1 MVLQYLGSNFLER
14 GFVMEEFLAKFNA
27 GQFIG
32 LTAVI
37 VGPMIAVVAII
48 ATQWRRVRIA
58 EMEGALKQQ
67 MLDKGMSAAEIEQV
81 MKAGQEPMLKPP
93 VVIGATGN
101 EAQDRAALVQR
112 MVDEG
117 YEGADIERVLKAY
130 QPSAK
135 QSEEKPFAN
144 KA

>member
-1 MVLQYLGSNFLER
+1 
-14 GFVMEEFLAKFNA
+14 MEEFLAKFNA

-32 LTAVI
+32 LAAVI

-48 ATQWRRVRIA
+48 ASQWRRVRIA

-81 MKAGQEPMLKPP
+81 MKAGQEPSWMPP
-93 VVIGATGN
+93 SAIGATGN
-101 EAQDRAALVQR
+101 EAQDKAALVQR
-112 MVDEG
+112 MVDNG
-117 YEGADIERVLKAY
+117 YEGEDIERVLKAY

-135 QSEEKPFAN
+135 QPEEKAFA
-144 KA
+144 KQT

>member
-1 MVLQYLGSNFLER
+1 
-14 GFVMEEFLAKFNA
+14 MEEFLAKWNA
-27 GQFIG
+27 GEFIG
-32 LTAVI
+32 LVAVLI
-37 VGPMIAVVAII
+37 GPMIAVVAII
-48 ATQWRRVRIA
+48 ASQWRRVRIA

-81 MKAGQEPMLKPP
+81 MKAGKKG
-93 VVIGATGN
+93 GATGN

-117 YEGADIERVLKAY
+117 YEGEDIERVLKAY

-135 QSEEKPFAN
+135 QAEEKSFA
-144 KA
+144 KQA

>member
-1 MVLQYLGSNFLER
+1 
-14 GFVMEEFLAKFNA
+14 MEEFLAKFNA
-27 GQFIG
+27 GQLIG
-32 LTAVI
+32 LVAVLI
-37 VGPMIAVVAII
+37 GPMIAVVAIL

-81 MKAGQEPMLKPP
+81 MKAGQQASWTPP
-93 VVIGATGN
+93 GLIGTTGN

-135 QSEEKPFAN
+135 QAEEKPFAN
-144 KA
+144 RA

>member
-1 MVLQYLGSNFLER
+1 
-14 GFVMEEFLAKFNA
+14 MEEFLFKFNA
-27 GQFIG
+27 GEFIG
-32 LTAVI
+32 LVAVL

-48 ATQWRRVRIA
+48 ATNWRRVRVA

-81 MKAGQEPMLKPP
+81 MKAGQEPSWTPP
-93 VVIGATGN
+93 LVGATGN

-117 YEGADIERVLKAY
+117 YEGEDIERVLKAY

-135 QSEEKPFAN
+135 QAEEKSFA
-144 KA
+144 KQA

>member
-1 MVLQYLGSNFLER
+1 
-14 GFVMEEFLAKFNA
+14 MEEFLFKFNA
-27 GQFIG
+27 GEFIG
-32 LTAVI
+32 LAAVI

-48 ATQWRRVRIA
+48 ATNWRRVRVA

-67 MLDKGMSAAEIEQV
+67 MLDKGMSAAEIVQV
-81 MKAGQEPMLKPP
+81 MNAHPCWTGSSA
-93 VVIGATGN
+93 ISASGN

-117 YEGADIERVLKAY
+117 YEGEDIERVLKAY

-135 QSEEKPFAN
+135 QAEEKALA
-144 KA
+144 KQA